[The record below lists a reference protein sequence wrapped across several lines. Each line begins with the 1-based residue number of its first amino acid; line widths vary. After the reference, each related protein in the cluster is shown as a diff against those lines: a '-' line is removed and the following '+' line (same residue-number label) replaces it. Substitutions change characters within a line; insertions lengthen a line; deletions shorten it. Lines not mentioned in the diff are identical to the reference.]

1 MQKQQQQQQEKDA
14 AGEVARQGGDP
25 TTDGFRPVGS
35 NAGETRSGHV
45 LLVEAYALF
54 WLIAFGLLLLTWR
67 RQRILDRRVVEL
79 ESKLAAAAAAP
90 RKAAPAR
97 DEEK

>member
-1 MQKQQQQQQEKDA
+1 MQSKQQKQLDGARELAATADPAVDA
-14 AGEVARQGGDP
+14 
-25 TTDGFRPVGS
+25 FKPVGT

-67 RQRILDRRVVEL
+67 RQRVLDRRVADL

-90 RKAAPAR
+90 RKGAPAR
-97 DEEK
+97 VEEK

>member
-1 MQKQQQQQQEKDA
+1 MQNKQQQQLDMA
-14 AGEVARQGGDP
+14 REVARQGGDP
-25 TTDGFRPVGS
+25 TTEGFKPVGT

-67 RQRILDRRVVEL
+67 RQRVLDRRVADL
-79 ESKLAAAAAAP
+79 ETRLAAAAAAP
-90 RKAAPAR
+90 RKGASAR
-97 DEEK
+97 AEEK

>member
-1 MQKQQQQQQEKDA
+1 MQANQQQ
-14 AGEVARQGGDP
+14 GNP
-25 TTDGFRPVGS
+25 TTEGFKPVGN

-54 WLIAFGLLLLTWR
+54 WLIAFGLLLLTGR
-67 RQRILDRRVVEL
+67 RQRVLDRRVADL

-90 RKAAPAR
+90 ARKAAAAR